1 MHIALYQVAPRRQ
14 PVDGV
19 LYAIEV
25 PSNSRAGMSY
35 DVRQLADGSL
45 DCSCPG
51 FRYQARHDGL
61 CAHTDVVMR
70 MIAGVRFLAE
80 IL

>member
-1 MHIALYQVAPRRQ
+1 MHVALYAVPVRRE

-25 PSNSRAGMSY
+25 PSNSTAGMFY
-35 DVRQLADGSL
+35 DVRQLADGTWE
-45 DCSCPG
+45 CSCPG
-51 FRYQARHDGL
+51 FRYQARADGL
-61 CAHTDVVMR
+61 CAHLDGVLVMA
-70 MIAGVRFLAE
+70 AGIQFLAE